1 MTEGLP
7 SPHPLGQMLPGIYLE
22 DRFAQKFTGG
32 LDDVISSLLCTLD
45 NLEAY
50 FDPDLAPE
58 DFVDWLAGWV
68 GLVPDPTARIADR
81 RRMIREMVEIYRWR
95 GTGHG
100 LRDHIVLAFGLDT
113 EIDETGGVWHSTQ
126 PRSPLPGRARPEMIV
141 RIRVE
146 DPASF
151 DAELLDRFIQANK
164 PAHIPHR
171 IEVLPLGGTPAP
183 PPAPPPPSEPRRP
196 ASGDGGPDPEAWVR
210 KWRPPSQTGQPGGL
224 GGRIPRPRG
233 LETGGSG
240 PPRAGDE

>member
-7 SPHPLGQMLPGIYLE
+7 SPHPLGQMLPGIFLE
-22 DRFAQKFTGG
+22 DKFAQKLTGG

-81 RRMIREMVEIYRWR
+81 RRMIKEMVEIYRWR

-100 LRDHIVLAFGLDT
+100 LIDHIVLAFGLDT
-113 EIDETGGVWHSTQ
+113 EIDETGGVWHSTR

-151 DAELLDRFIQANK
+151 DTDLLDRFIQANK

-183 PPAPPPPSEPRRP
+183 PPEPPRPAPPPKL
-196 ASGDGGPDPEAWVR
+196 GDGPDPEKWTR
-210 KWRPPSQTGQPGGL
+210 KWRPPESQPVQPRGGV
-224 GGRIPRPRG
+224 GRIPRPGDFRAP
-233 LETGGSG
+233 GSG
-240 PPRAGDE
+240 PVRTGDE